1 MADNAPKPLSKSAIY
16 QELADKTKLTRKQ
29 IDEVFVALS
38 GLIKAQLAKKGHGVF
53 KVPGGLVKLKR
64 VHKPATKAGKRPNP
78 FKPGEM
84 MDVKAKPARSSVK
97 VLALKSL
104 KDMVK

>member
-1 MADNAPKPLSKSAIY
+1 MAETAPKPMSKSAVY

-29 IDEVFVALS
+29 VGEVFDALS
-38 GLIKAQLAKKGHGVF
+38 GLIKAQLSKKGPGVF
-53 KVPGGLVKLKR
+53 KVPGGLFKLKR
-64 VHKPATKAGKRPNP
+64 QNVPARPKGKRPNP

-84 MDVKAKPARSSVK
+84 MEVKAKPAHSKVK

-104 KDMVK
+104 KDMIK